1 MNTIN
6 GEQLVNMLISACNHI
21 ENKKDEI
28 NRLNVFPVPDGDTG
42 TNMTLTFSK
51 AVKEISGLTTQPVGI
66 IGEKMSSASLRG
78 ARGNSGVI
86 LSQFIRGMAKQLKN
100 LDTADIKQTAE
111 AIKSGADVAYAAV
124 MKPTEGTIL
133 TVMRGLSD
141 KALEICEQDLEMKDF
156 LEQVIA
162 YGNEVLAKTIDM
174 LPKLKQANV
183 VDAGGKGLMTLFE
196 GALYYLEHQE
206 ILPLQEKGADTEE
219 EPEEASAAQLIEEDI
234 TFGYCTEFIIMK
246 SGNKPAGN
254 LRSRLE
260 KIGDSVVVVED
271 DEIIKVHVH
280 TDNPDMA
287 LGYGLKIGQLINL
300 KIDNMRYQNEQLRKE
315 KEEQEKA
322 QPKKKYGFVSVASG
336 AGFKKVYQEL
346 GIDQVIF
353 GGQSMNP
360 STDDILEAVKKIHA
374 ETIFVFPNNKNI
386 ILAAEQAK
394 ALYGDSLVV
403 IPTTSMAEVY
413 SLMIM
418 YDENLGREM
427 LEGVFKDVLSNIK
440 TGQVTYAVRDSVVND
455 LAIKEGDIMGMQGSK
470 VVSLGSNINLVTL
483 NLIKEMADDMTEII
497 TIYGGEDLKEE
508 QKEELLETLEEEFP
522 DVDIT
527 YSKGEQ
533 PIYYYI
539 IAVE

>member
-6 GEQLVNMLISACNHI
+6 GEQLVQMLISACNQM
-21 ENKKDEI
+21 ENQKEEI

-42 TNMTLTFSK
+42 TNMSLTFSK
-51 AVKEISGLTTQPVGI
+51 AVREASALSVQTVGAVSDR
-66 IGEKMSSASLRG
+66 MASASLRG

-86 LSQFIRGMAKQLKN
+86 LSQFIRGVAKVFKPLNTVEIPQI
-100 LDTADIKQTAE
+100 AQ

-141 KALEICEQDLEMKDF
+141 KALECCDSETEVIPF
-156 LEQVIA
+156 LEKVIA

-196 GALYYLEHQE
+196 GALFYLKNGEVVALE
-206 ILPLQEKGADTEE
+206 TGSASG
-219 EPEEASAAQLIEEDI
+219 EEAQEPSAAQLIDEEI
-234 TFGYCTEFIIMK
+234 TFGYCTEFIIVK
-246 SGNKPAGN
+246 GSGKNAGGLRNK
-254 LRSRLE
+254 LE

-271 DEIIKVHVH
+271 EDIIKVHVH
-280 TDNPDMA
+280 TDNPDHA
-287 LGYGLKIGQLINL
+287 LGHGLKLGQLINL
-300 KIDNMRYQNEQLRKE
+300 KIDNMRHQNEQLKKE
-315 KEEQEKA
+315 KEAELA
-322 QPKKKYGFVSVASG
+322 ATPKKKYGFVSVASG
-336 AGFKKVYQEL
+336 EGFKKIYQEL

-360 STDDILEAVKKIHA
+360 STDDILGAVKKVHA

-394 ALYGDSLVV
+394 ALYGDNLVV

-413 SLMIM
+413 PLMIM
-418 YDENLGREM
+418 YDENLNKEM
-427 LEGVFKDVLSNIK
+427 LESVFKDALSGVQ

-455 LAIKEGDIMGMQGSK
+455 LTIKEGDIMGMRGSK
-470 VVSLGSNINLVTL
+470 VVSLGGNINLVTL
-483 NLIKEMADDMTEII
+483 NLIKEMADGMTEII
-497 TIYGGEDLKEE
+497 TVYGGEDVKDK
-508 QKEELLETLEEEFP
+508 QKDELLETLEAEFP

>member
-1 MNTIN
+1 MKTIN
-6 GEQLVNMLISACNHI
+6 GEQFISMLVSACHQI
-21 ENKKDEI
+21 ENKKEEI

-51 AVKEISGLTTQPVGI
+51 AVKEISGLTTQPVGVI
-66 IGEKMSSASLRG
+66 SEKMASASLRG

-86 LSQFIRGMAKQLKN
+86 LSQFIRGVAKQLKS
-100 LDTADIKQTAE
+100 LESAGLTQIAD

-133 TVMRGLSD
+133 TVMRALSD
-141 KALEICEQDLEMKDF
+141 KAQELSKEDLEVPAF
-156 LEQVIA
+156 LEQVTA

-196 GALYYLEHQE
+196 GALYFLQNNAVIEVQT
-206 ILPLQEKGADTEE
+206 QEKKAEELETPAAQLTEE
-219 EPEEASAAQLIEEDI
+219 EI
-234 TFGYCTEFIIMK
+234 TFGYCTEFIILK
-246 SGNKPAGN
+246 KNKTAGN
-254 LRSRLE
+254 LRSKLE
-260 KIGDSVVVVED
+260 KIGDSAVVVED
-271 DEIIKVHVH
+271 DDIIKVHVH
-280 TDNPDMA
+280 TDNPDQA
-287 LGYGLKIGQLINL
+287 LGYGLKIGPLINL
-300 KIDNMRYQNEQLRKE
+300 KIDNMRYQNEQLKKE
-315 KEEQEKA
+315 REEQEKA
-322 QPKKKYGFVSVASG
+322 MPKKKYGFVSVASG
-336 AGFKKVYQEL
+336 EGFKRIYKEL

-394 ALYGDSLVV
+394 ALYGDNLIV

-418 YDENLGREM
+418 YDENLGKEM
-427 LEGVFKDVLSNIK
+427 LEGVFRDALSHIK
-440 TGQVTYAVRDSVVND
+440 TGQITYAVRDSVVND
-455 LAIKEGDIMGMQGSK
+455 LAIKEGDIMGMQGGK
-470 VVSLGSNINLVTL
+470 VVSLGSNINLVAL
-483 NLIKEMADDMTEII
+483 NLIKEMADETTEII

-508 QKEELLETLEEEFP
+508 QKEELMEVLEKEFP
-522 DVDIT
+522 DIDVT
-527 YSKGEQ
+527 YSRGEQ